1 MLPNNSVLYYPT
13 IEITNYSWLKSS
25 LLLWDHIYRIVPSTY
40 SPKDNNIVKAC
51 VNEDIIRPVHLEEN
65 DFYSASQNF
74 LKFMENIPFTP
85 AGLDSQEIDRLH
97 IEKIDGRL
105 YPLLEAESVNYDS
118 EGFLHIRRELARGYM
133 FYLANS
139 ISERRN
145 LSMATDNRDAWAI
158 MPYFNEQ
165 GNFDEQVW
173 NPKANGFYTSLLFTD
188 ILPANI
194 EQVEIKEIINF
205 ISKRK
210 DERDSL
216 RLLLK
221 SFAQEIS
228 KCESPDHLLTIR
240 KDFQKDFLKA
250 KNDFRKSCN
259 FFNEDV
265 GYSLLNIGVPVG
277 LSLFSVIENSNDPYQ
292 PISILPSILI
302 GAIAAYLDFR
312 KVKNK
317 SRNDS
322 PYSFL
327 IDMDKELLNKNKIPL
342 YWRSFEEFVND

>member
-13 IEITNYSWLKSS
+13 IEITNEAWLKSS

-40 SPKDNNIVKAC
+40 SPKDNDIVREC
-51 VNEDIIRPVHLEEN
+51 VNEDIIRPIHLEEK

-74 LKFMENIPFTP
+74 LKFMKNIPFTP
-85 AGLDSQEIDRLH
+85 AGLESQEIERLH

-145 LSMATDNRDAWAI
+145 LSLATDNRDAWSI
-158 MPYFNEQ
+158 MPYFTEQ

-173 NPKANGFYTSLLFTD
+173 NPKAKGFYTSILFTD

-194 EQVEIKEIINF
+194 EYVDIKKIIEF
-205 ISKRK
+205 VSKRK
-210 DERDSL
+210 DERDNL
-216 RLLLK
+216 RLVLE

-228 KCESPDHLLTIR
+228 NCSSLDHINQIR
-240 KDFQKDFLKA
+240 KDFQKDIFIA
-250 KNDFRKSCN
+250 KNNYHKSCS
-259 FFNEDV
+259 FFSEET
-265 GYSLLNIGVPVG
+265 GYSLLNVGIPVG
-277 LSLFSVIENSNDPYQ
+277 LSLYSVLENGVDPYQ
-292 PISILPSILI
+292 PKILLPSIII
-302 GAIAAYLDFR
+302 GAIAAYLDFH
-312 KVKNK
+312 KAKNK
-317 SRNDS
+317 KDS

-327 IDMDKELLNKNKIPL
+327 VDIDKELFKKHKIPL